1 MKYAIRISFKTATNT
16 LQSDQFDSFFSS
28 LIFQVFNRACNIQ
41 FDNLDALDIIRHI
54 YEWDIFNITGQLEY
68 CPLSINIR
76 NISISNPIL
85 KRLSILHVSYL
96 IEKNRIN
103 ITTLAR
109 LISFA
114 PLTIQLYFQDEL
126 VYRSNW
132 GLIKNATIIQK
143 TCVRSSSNRNDILQN
158 CPMLKY
164 ENDYYILTQ
173 IISVAIA
180 IKRRQSIIDVFFT
193 CIVIFLVTVGTLCI
207 GCGLEMEQLIKNFKR
222 PLPLIVGL
230 ICQ

>member
-1 MKYAIRISFKTATNT
+1 
-16 LQSDQFDSFFSS
+16 
-28 LIFQVFNRACNIQ
+28 
-41 FDNLDALDIIRHI
+41 
-54 YEWDIFNITGQLEY
+54 
-68 CPLSINIR
+68 
-76 NISISNPIL
+76 
-85 KRLSILHVSYL
+85 
-96 IEKNRIN
+96 
-103 ITTLAR
+103 
-109 LISFA
+109 
-114 PLTIQLYFQDEL
+114 
-126 VYRSNW
+126 
-132 GLIKNATIIQK
+132 
-143 TCVRSSSNRNDILQN
+143 
-158 CPMLKY
+158 MLKY